1 MKMTHYSLETI
12 DQIFAKSYG
21 FFSFAKDRSEN
32 IRKNIS
38 KSLSS
43 KSVSNVLIMPNNL
56 LQMPLKLLQ
65 REQLKKSRSNCRFD
79 W

>member
-1 MKMTHYSLETI
+1 MKMNHYSLETI
-12 DQIFAKSYG
+12 DQFFAKSYR
-21 FFSFAKDRSEN
+21 FLSFVKDISEN

-38 KSLSS
+38 NNLSS
-43 KSVSNVLIMPNNL
+43 KSVSNILIMPNNL
-56 LQMPLKLLQ
+56 LQMHLNLLQ